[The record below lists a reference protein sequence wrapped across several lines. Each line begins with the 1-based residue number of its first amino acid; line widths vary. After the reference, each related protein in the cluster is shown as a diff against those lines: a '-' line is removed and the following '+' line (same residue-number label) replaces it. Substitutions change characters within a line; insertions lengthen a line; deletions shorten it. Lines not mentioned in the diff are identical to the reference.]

1 MGSKKL
7 KLKKSSVYDYATYLL
22 VIVVFVI
29 VTAFNYAGALSRSLQ
44 GWLVPTCCYIVM
56 AISLNLTVGIM
67 GELSLGHAGFMSIG
81 AFSGVIVSTSLADAV
96 PDKWLRLLLAIVIGA
111 ILAGIAGFLIGIPVL
126 RLRGDYLAIV
136 TLAFGEIIKDLINSL
151 IVGVDSNGLHIIFNV
166 TGSKNVSDLGLLEGG
181 KAIIKGAQGTSG
193 VQRIATFTA
202 GFILI
207 MVALIIVLNLV
218 RSRTGRAIIAV
229 RDNRIAAEACGIN
242 VMKYKMIA
250 FTVSAAIAGAAGAL
264 YGLNY
269 SGGMRAAEK
278 FDFNTSILILVFVV
292 LGGLGNMLGSVIAAT
307 VLYLLPEV
315 LRGFYDYRMLIYAV
329 ILIVMMIAKNNS
341 QVKDLLRKAVSPV
354 TNLIKRA
361 FGKKSG
367 EKGETQNG

>member
-29 VTAFNYAGALSRSLQ
+29 VTALNSAGVLSRSQQ
-44 GWLVPTCCYIVM
+44 GWLVPACCYIVM

-81 AFSGVIVSTSLADAV
+81 AFSGAIVSTSLADAV

-269 SGGMRAAEK
+269 SGISAAK

-315 LRGFYDYRMLIYAV
+315 LRGFSDYRMLIYAV